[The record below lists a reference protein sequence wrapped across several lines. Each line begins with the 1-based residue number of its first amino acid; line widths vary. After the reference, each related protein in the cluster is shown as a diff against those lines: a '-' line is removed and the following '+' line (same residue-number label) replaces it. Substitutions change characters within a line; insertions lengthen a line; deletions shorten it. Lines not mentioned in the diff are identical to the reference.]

1 MMQIRKLDGSSVIE
15 INAIDSRLKMAVDAE
30 AKGQMTKARTMLE
43 HALKAER
50 DLWVAKVAKARMLGE
65 KFPDEFPTPRAWAD
79 MVTDFGV
86 DVSTEDLKKF
96 LDDTDGIWENAHVD
110 SI

>member
-50 DLWVAKVAKARMLGE
+50 DFWVAKVAKARMLGE
-65 KFPDEFPTPRAWAD
+65 KFPAYPLQDDAD
-79 MVTDFGV
+79 AYAL
-86 DVSTEDLKKF
+86 DVR
-96 LDDTDGIWENAHVD
+96 GG
-110 SI
+110 